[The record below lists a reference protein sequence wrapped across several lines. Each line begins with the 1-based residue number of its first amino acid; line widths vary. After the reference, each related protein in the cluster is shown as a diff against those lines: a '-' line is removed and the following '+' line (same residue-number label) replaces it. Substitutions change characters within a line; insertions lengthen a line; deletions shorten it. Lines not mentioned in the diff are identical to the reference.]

1 VRRTL
6 KIPLILIAALGCLAV
21 VALWWVA
28 IGHASAI
35 GSSARWLVRSHDY
48 KAEVLA
54 QPGSANRELKH
65 VEWDGWGWA
74 GQDTVVY
81 VVFDPRDSLS
91 QAAISHQPGK
101 YDGIPCEVFL
111 VRRLESH
118 WYTVRFYTNSDWQ
131 TNC

>member
-1 VRRTL
+1 M
-6 KIPLILIAALGCLAV
+6 G
-21 VALWWVA
+21 
-28 IGHASAI
+28 
-35 GSSARWLVRSHDY
+35 WL
-48 KAEVLA
+48 
-54 QPGSANRELKH
+54 
-65 VEWDGWGWA
+65 GWA